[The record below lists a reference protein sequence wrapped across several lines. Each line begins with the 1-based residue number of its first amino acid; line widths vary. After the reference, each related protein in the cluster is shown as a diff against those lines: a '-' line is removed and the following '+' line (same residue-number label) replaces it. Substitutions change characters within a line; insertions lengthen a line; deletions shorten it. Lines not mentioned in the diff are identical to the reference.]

1 MTTTSASPSLPA
13 EDSHMVPGERWGG
26 WATEETPSCHKPCT
40 AANLSKRPSLPT
52 CPLSRKR
59 KLEAESGESAAC
71 QHQGSGRNVWFPL
84 LANSIF
90 RKRGTQPLFLNF
102 GLR

>member
-13 EDSHMVPGERWGG
+13 EDSHMVRGGVRSGVGG

-40 AANLSKRPSLPT
+40 AANLSKEPSLPT

-59 KLEAESGESAAC
+59 KLEAV
-71 QHQGSGRNVWFPL
+71 R
-84 LANSIF
+84 
-90 RKRGTQPLFLNF
+90 
-102 GLR
+102 